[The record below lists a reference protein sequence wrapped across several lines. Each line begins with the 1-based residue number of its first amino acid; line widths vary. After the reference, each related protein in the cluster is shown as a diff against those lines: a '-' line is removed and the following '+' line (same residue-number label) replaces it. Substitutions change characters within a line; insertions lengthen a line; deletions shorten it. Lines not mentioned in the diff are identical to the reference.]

1 MSKLFTAQKKPIQFF
16 MEPHQKRSAIQK
28 QIEKHG
34 GKLLTSRK
42 PDTIELVPH
51 DIGTPFSSSIT
62 RQVYSYKYIK
72 DCISA
77 HQVLDLKDYSLV
89 KHSLI
94 KSGTRKGYRAEDEEK
109 ILKYIESHDGSPYS
123 IKFWKDAISKGLDLS
138 HSADSLRYHWK
149 NIMIKRKRNDGVY
162 KGKGCSD
169 ETVKKMKVENLV
181 MPDEDEMK
189 SIRVLVV
196 RGKRNIVDFS
206 DINVR
211 CEEEEI
217 DEKFL
222 GLVEICSRSAGR
234 KVTDQ
239 EVLRALVARGGKI
252 KETIEHFTA
261 IY

>member
-1 MSKLFTAQKKPIQFF
+1 
-16 MEPHQKRSAIQK
+16 MEPNAKRNALQK
-28 QIEKHG
+28 QIEKRG
-34 GKLLTSRK
+34 GKLLTARK
-42 PDTIELVPH
+42 PDTIELAPYE
-51 DIGTPFSSSIT
+51 IGTPFSSSIT

-77 HQVLDLKDYSLV
+77 NKILELKDYSLV
-89 KHSLI
+89 KQPLI
-94 KSGTRKGYRAEDEEK
+94 KSGTRKGYKAEDEEK
-109 ILKYIESHDGSPYS
+109 ILKYIESHEGSPYS
-123 IKFWKDAISKGLDLS
+123 IKFWKDAIGKGLDLS

-149 NIMIKRKRNDGVY
+149 NIMIKRKRTEDLY
-162 KGKGCSD
+162 KNKGFGD
-169 ETVKKMKVENLV
+169 DAGVKKMKVENLV

-189 SIRVLVV
+189 SIRVLVI

-206 DINVR
+206 DINVK

-222 GLVEICSRSAGR
+222 GLVEICCRSAGR
-234 KVTDQ
+234 KVSGQ

-252 KETIEHFTA
+252 KETIEHFTV